1 MVEREMQSDGIT
13 RKVFCRVCPARGPEA
28 VEVRQGTMIERN
40 GSWMNVY
47 GSISACHALYPTALV
62 SSQCMIGLTI

>member
-1 MVEREMQSDGIT
+1 MAEREMQSDGIT
-13 RKVFCRVCPARGPEA
+13 QRASCHGGPARGPEA
-28 VEVRQGTMIERN
+28 VEVHQGTMIERN

-62 SSQCMIGLTI
+62 SSQCMVGLTI